1 MNNLQKAC
9 KQADY
14 QANNCLKSNRI
25 IQIADDGYLADN
37 TNATGL
43 TAKDKVV
50 VLNTTASVAMKMFG
64 CRIIQ
69 AKNNHMSRYKGFDS
83 TISGNS
89 KSTIQHLEQKGGTI
103 FAETEDLISRC
114 EK

>member
-1 MNNLQKAC
+1 MICKKAC

-14 QANNCLKSNRI
+14 QANNRLKSNRI
-25 IQIADDGYLADN
+25 IQIADNGYSADN
-37 TNATGL
+37 SNTTDL

-50 VLNTTASVAMKMFG
+50 ILNRTASVAMKMFG
-64 CRIIQ
+64 YRIVQ
-69 AKNNHMSRYKGFDS
+69 VKNNHMSRYKGFDS

-89 KSTIQHLEQKGGTI
+89 KQQFSIWNKRGGTI

>member
-9 KQADY
+9 KQANY
-14 QANNCLKSNRI
+14 QTNNCLKSNRI

-37 TNATGL
+37 SNATGL

-50 VLNTTASVAMKMFG
+50 VLNTTAFVAMKMFG

-89 KSTIQHLEQKGGTI
+89 KQQFSIWNKSGEQYLPKQKI
-103 FAETEDLISRC
+103 
-114 EK
+114 

>member
-1 MNNLQKAC
+1 MQKAC

-14 QANNCLKSNRI
+14 QTNNCLKSNRI

-37 TNATGL
+37 SNATGL

-69 AKNNHMSRYKGFDS
+69 AKNNHMSRYKDFDS

-89 KSTIQHLEQKGGTI
+89 KQQFSIWNKRGGTI